1 MKLLKKYNLETM
13 KAVRMVNALQDTAGI
28 INWNFFVEKEDEWY
42 IL

>member
-1 MKLLKKYNLETM
+1 MKLVREYGLEPM
-13 KAVRMVNALQDTAGI
+13 KAARMVNALQDTAGI